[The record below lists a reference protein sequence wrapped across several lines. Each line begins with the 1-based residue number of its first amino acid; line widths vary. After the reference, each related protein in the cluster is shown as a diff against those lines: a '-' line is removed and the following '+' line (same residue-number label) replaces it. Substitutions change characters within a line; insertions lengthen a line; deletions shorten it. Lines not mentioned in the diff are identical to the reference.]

1 MRQAWSPPSQSFQ
14 VIRKD
19 VFVGA
24 NPSATS
30 RKNTSVE
37 MAMEIAA
44 IFLCIVSVSD
54 QNVPDTMLCKWD
66 VYRYIIRPGED
77 SLSPQVWKLAPSVTC
92 GHHGD
97 DECPLSF
104 RSREETE
111 VLSPRV
117 SQVHDIVS
125 IIQLAT
131 CPRPPLMVP
140 SPGAPLSSTS
150 QPSAERLKTVRGPW
164 GGDHQ
169 VCTDPSSSPWGPL
182 VATDVVVDDEYV
194 IVSGKQNPE
203 SRN

>member
-1 MRQAWSPPSQSFQ
+1 
-14 VIRKD
+14 
-19 VFVGA
+19 
-24 NPSATS
+24 
-30 RKNTSVE
+30 

-66 VYRYIIRPGED
+66 VYRYVIRPGED

-131 CPRPPLMVP
+131 CPRPPPPACWEVED
-140 SPGAPLSSTS
+140 SERPLG
-150 QPSAERLKTVRGPW
+150 RGPSGLHRPFVISLRSTRSHW
-164 GGDHQ
+164 CGCWWR
-169 VCTDPSSSPWGPL
+169 VCDRFRKTEPWEQELKSKSHSIHLYSDIKALGYEPDNFL
-182 VATDVVVDDEYV
+182 QFDLFFSFFRLLNLA
-194 IVSGKQNPE
+194 N
-203 SRN
+203 